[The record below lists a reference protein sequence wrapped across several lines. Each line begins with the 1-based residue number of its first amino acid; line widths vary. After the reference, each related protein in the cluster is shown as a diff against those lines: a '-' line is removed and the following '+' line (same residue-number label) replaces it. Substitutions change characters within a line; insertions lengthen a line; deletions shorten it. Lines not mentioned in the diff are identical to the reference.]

1 MYLPMRQIISVV
13 LAATVTFGC
22 LWYLYQQFFVAESF
36 GGMLGYAAIFFLAV
50 GVYWLVADLRS
61 LIAMDYLEDDE

>member
-22 LWYLYQQFFVAESF
+22 LWYLYQQFFVAENF
-36 GGMLGYAAIFFLAV
+36 GGMFGYAAIFFLAV

-61 LIAMDYLEDDE
+61 LIAMEPMEGDE

>member
-1 MYLPMRQIISVV
+1 MYLPMRQIISVAV
-13 LAATVTFGC
+13 AAIITFGC
-22 LWYLYQQFFVAESF
+22 LWFLYQQFFVAESF

-61 LIAMDYLEDDE
+61 LIAMEPMEGDE